1 MNVKD
6 FFSRLMDKICCQHEW
21 VLFKE
26 VTVDNTGPE
35 YNGSLYQVWHFYY
48 KKCGKFKKIKSH

>member
-1 MNVKD
+1 
-6 FFSRLMDKICCQHEW
+6 MDKICCQHEW

-35 YNGSLYQVWHFYY
+35 YNGSLYQVWHFYC